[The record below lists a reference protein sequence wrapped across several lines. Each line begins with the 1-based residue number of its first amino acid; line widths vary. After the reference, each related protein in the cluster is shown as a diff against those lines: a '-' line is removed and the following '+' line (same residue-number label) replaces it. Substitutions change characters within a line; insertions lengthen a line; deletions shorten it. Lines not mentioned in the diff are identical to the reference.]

1 MQVQRKRIAALLM
14 AGAMLFSTLP
24 VNALAVENPDTGGL
38 CEHHPEHTEDCYALV
53 ENCIHEHGPECYPA
67 DSVSDNTATPSDGED
82 REPTECTHV
91 CSEESGCI
99 KKELNCQH
107 EHSDECGYAPAT
119 EGTPCGFV
127 CEECNA
133 EPGEQKKDACICD
146 APCTEEAVNTDCP
159 VCGMDGADL
168 ATCEGGAEPEE
179 ESCTCKTLCIE
190 ENVNADCPVC
200 GADGADLAA
209 CKGEAEP
216 AQVQHITVTGF
227 DELPEEVAAQIV
239 PAKTKL
245 ADLNLP
251 DTLGASGY
259 VGTQDSSGAEPHTI
273 EGVEWE
279 PDPSYDE
286 NAEQGA
292 WLFTAKLPEG
302 YALLDG
308 VELPQIGVMAEP
320 VNLLA
325 EGTGDFTVEGG
336 QAGTDYSYA
345 DNTLTILSD
354 TPLTISGATKQ
365 DKIVIQDGITANVTI
380 NNLYIQSSNC
390 AFEVAGNATCNLT
403 LEGENTLKS
412 GHSCAGLQ
420 VQGNRDGSTVATLT
434 ITENS
439 TGSLSAAG
447 GDYAAGIGSAGS
459 YTYSGNITIQGGV
472 ITAKGGSWCGPGIG
486 GDFGANVTI
495 TGGMV
500 TAIGGDHMKGIGS
513 NAGNTFS
520 TGANGNAI
528 IVANS
533 IGQGDSE
540 DKTDWR
546 GIFFV
551 GDEAGKIH
559 GGSIT
564 LTSNGEIPAGKLLKV
579 ESGETISIE
588 QGATLTNNGVMHV
601 EGTISGSFVNNGTIY
616 LIDSATLPDGVGG
629 TIINVSTAPSGL
641 IVEGGTKGVDYT
653 YENNVLTV
661 KTKTGLRI
669 VAPIKTTVDKV
680 VIDSAC
686 TGDNAAKIILDN
698 VNIDL
703 SGTDNACAFE
713 VQNGAV
719 CNLTLAGASTLKSG
733 KNKAGLQVETG
744 AELIITA
751 GSTGKLTANGG
762 SDGGAGIGGGNKG
775 SGGAITIKGGTVS
788 ANGRHG
794 GAGIG
799 GGLEG
804 AGGTI
809 VIEGNAV
816 VTASG
821 NDEGAGIGHGRS
833 GGDTI
838 ITIKGNASV
847 EAYGSEFYGKSG
859 DAIVG
864 DITLGG
870 NAIVT
875 ATGRYYS
882 GNDYYASAI
891 GGKLSSEE
899 GNHAQLFSNGFNQN
913 ILTENFTSGL
923 IFTNDTEVYVN
934 GKIVVGD
941 GASCLVYGDQSITE
955 NVELQ
960 QGGKMVVYENGTLTV
975 PSGVTLTNN
984 GSITGNTDDTGG
996 TLTDGGG
1003 TLTGTGTV
1011 ADTITNGF
1019 QKASEVKITFAPTQ
1033 PLYGNTI
1040 SIKAEV
1046 SKAQTNALTRD
1057 VKQNE
1062 VEFFIGTDG
1071 NKQSLGTA
1079 AMTGNTATLQNVTI
1093 TLENGWKA
1101 GDNTITAEYG
1111 GSMGLHPKTDS
1122 TILNV
1127 DCDHDYNTNKDED
1140 HDCTT
1145 PIMCSICGKATTVAP
1160 NSHSVVSWENKHNK
1174 KHNGYC
1180 TISDCTQS
1188 VTENCDRNG
1197 TDGVCSKCGY
1207 KWIVI
1212 SEQPADQTVNMGQS
1226 AAFSVTATGDG
1237 ESTYQWEYSTN
1248 DGTSWTKIDGAKSAT
1263 YEVKT
1268 AKLDMNGYQYHCI
1281 VSNNGDSVTSNNVIL
1296 TVNEVKEGEP
1306 KIGIDYKKEILT
1318 DFDANGSYEIDGMEV
1333 TPTNGALAVAGYM
1346 GKTISIVKQGD
1357 GINKNDSTPQ
1367 SLTIPARPT
1376 TQPDVDINY
1385 EAETLTTA
1393 TDMEYRIG
1401 TGAWNSCGANMDVND
1416 EVFGW
1421 GGSAAVEVHFRTAA
1435 TKDKFASVEKMV
1447 KIKARP
1453 AAPTSLQGENT
1464 SFAGESDGK
1473 ITGVS
1478 SKMEWQKDGV
1488 SGWTACDG
1496 TEITNLDP
1504 GTYYVR
1510 LKATVG
1516 EFASA
1521 GAKVEIA
1528 SGEERTYTLNI
1539 TPPTFDNVAYGYTQ
1553 PEAKAITISSTGN
1566 SDSTISQV
1574 ALSGANASS
1583 FILNKSDGTTISAGG
1598 TDNTTYTIHPGAGLN
1613 AGKYE
1618 ATITVTYKGDQE
1630 YKAAAQV
1637 SFTVTPAEQAA
1648 PDKAPELAD
1657 NSRNSIILKAVE
1669 PNGNGAKAEYSR
1681 DGGASWQASPE
1692 FTGLSSG
1699 TKYSFVVRYGA
1710 TADGNYAPSPASPP
1724 AEYSTTRPS
1733 SGGGSSSG
1741 GGGGSSTITDR
1752 PDKNDPDS
1760 PTTGQTKPVKPDKG
1774 GSVSIGG
1781 GDVQDAI
1788 DKATA
1793 DAKKNGNQANGIA
1806 ITVPVNNAADAEG
1819 LTITI
1824 PAATLDKLVTAKVRR
1839 FDITTNGL
1847 PCFSF
1852 TLDTLKMLDSQSQGG
1867 DLILRLTKTAVT
1879 SAEAKAAI
1887 GTRPAYDI
1895 TLVWVKNGKETP
1907 LTDWQGK
1914 TISVKLPYTPAKGE
1928 QAGNLYAVYVDGN
1941 GKVEWLTKS
1950 SYDADQKAVL
1960 FEATHFSV
1968 YGVGYK
1974 LPAPVFT
1981 DISGH
1986 WAEEHILFVVSR
1998 GLLNGTGNNQ
2008 FSPNTGMTRGMF
2020 VTALGRL
2027 AGIDPASYQS
2037 GRFTDVKTDAYYAPY
2052 VNWAAQTGIVNG
2064 TSATTF
2070 SPDTNV
2076 TREQMAVMMANYADK
2091 LGYEL
2096 PATLE
2101 AVTFADNGKISTW
2114 SAEAVK
2120 AMQQAGIL
2128 AGKDGN
2134 RFDPQGTATR
2144 AEVATVLHRF
2154 VEIVIDPQA
2163 ANGWTENASGTRSYY
2178 KGGKTAIGW
2187 LYDDKWYW
2195 LQNGGIPFAGGWKQI
2210 GGKWYFFNPDGTM
2223 AVNTTIDGYTIGPD
2237 GARK

>member
-38 CEHHPEHTEDCYALV
+38 CEHHPEHTAECGYTEGAEGASCQHEHTEDCYAIA
-53 ENCIHEHGPECYPA
+53 ENCVHSHTDECYPQE
-67 DSVSDNTATPSDGED
+67 SVSGNVATPPDAEQA
-82 REPTECTHV
+82 EPTACGHV
-91 CSEESGCI
+91 CSEESSCI
-99 KKELNCQH
+99 VKELDCQH
-107 EHSDECGYAPAT
+107 EHKVNGGEADKEGGLGHDADCGYT
-119 EGTPCGFV
+119 EAVPGTPCTFV
-127 CEECNA
+127 CKECNA
-133 EPGEQKKDACICD
+133 ETGEQEDACICD
-146 APCTEEAVNTDCP
+146 APCTGETVNAGCP
-159 VCGMDGADL
+159 VCD
-168 ATCEGGAEPEE
+168 
-179 ESCTCKTLCIE
+179 
-190 ENVNADCPVC
+190 
-200 GADGADLAA
+200 ADGADLTA
-209 CKGEAEP
+209 CEGKAEEP
-216 AQVQHITVTGF
+216 TQPQQITITEF
-227 DELPEEVAAQIV
+227 DPLDEDVENQIIS
-239 PAKTKL
+239 AERK
-245 ADLNLP
+245 LNLP

-259 VGTQDSSGAEPHTI
+259 VGTQDSGGAEHLTI
-273 EGVEWE
+273 KGVTWE
-279 PDPSYDE
+279 PDQPYDE
-286 NAEQGA
+286 NAEHGA
-292 WLFTAKLPEG
+292 WLFTAVLPEER

-308 VELPQIGVMAEP
+308 VELPEISVMAEP

-325 EGTGDFTVEGG
+325 EGTGDFTVKGG

-354 TPLTISGATKQ
+354 TPLTISGTTQQ
-365 DKIVIQDGITANVTI
+365 DKIVIKDGITANVTI
-380 NNLYIQSSNC
+380 NDLYIQSSSC

-420 VQGNRDGSTVATLT
+420 VQGSRDGSTVATLT

-439 TGSLSAAG
+439 TGSLNATG
-447 GDYAAGIGSAGS
+447 GDYAAGIGSAG
-459 YTYSGNITIQGGV
+459 TYSHSGDITIQGGT
-472 ITAKGGSWCGPGIG
+472 ITATEGWHGAGVGGYS
-486 GDFGANVTI
+486 GADVTI

-500 TAIGGDHMKGIGS
+500 TAFGTDFTGVG
-513 NAGNTFS
+513 APAENTFS

-533 IGQGDSE
+533 IGQGDNE
-540 DKTDWR
+540 DKSQWK
-546 GIFFV
+546 GIFFL
-551 GDEAGKIH
+551 GDEAGKIY
-559 GGSIT
+559 GNSGQIA

-579 ESGETISIE
+579 ESGETITIE

-601 EGTISGSFVNNGTIY
+601 EGTISGSFVNHGTIY
-616 LIDSATLPDGVGG
+616 LINGATLPDGVGG

-653 YENNVLTV
+653 YENNVLMV
-661 KTKTGLRI
+661 KTRTGLRI
-669 VAPIKTTVDKV
+669 VAPIKTTVDKI

-686 TGDNAAKIILDN
+686 TGNNAANIILDN

-744 AELIITA
+744 AELIINSA
-751 GSTGKLTANGG
+751 SSGKLTANGG

-788 ANGRHG
+788 ANGSTG

-821 NDEGAGIGHGRS
+821 QDRGAGIGHGRS
-833 GGDTI
+833 GEETAA
-838 ITIKGNASV
+838 ITIRGNATV
-847 EAYGSEFYGKSG
+847 EASGNMYGGWV
-859 DAIVG
+859 VG
-864 DITLGG
+864 AVVGNVTLGG
-870 NAIVT
+870 DATINVRGLGSNDSGIV
-875 ATGRYYS
+875 GS
-882 GNDYYASAI
+882 
-891 GGKLSSEE
+891 LSSEE
-899 GNHAQLFSNGFNQN
+899 GSHARLFSNGFNQSV
-913 ILTENFTSGL
+913 LTEHFTSGL
-923 IFTNDTEVYVN
+923 IFAKDAEVDVT
-934 GKIVVGD
+934 GKIIVRD
-941 GASCLVYGDQSITE
+941 GASCLVFGEQTLDK

-960 QGGKMVVYENGTLTV
+960 QGGKMVIYENSTLTV

>member
-14 AGAMLFSTLP
+14 AGAMLFTTLP

-38 CEHHPEHTEDCYALV
+38 CKHHPEHTSDCGYTEGAEGTPCQHEHTEDCYTLV
-53 ENCIHEHGPECYPA
+53 ENCVHSHTDACYPQE
-67 DSVSDNTATPSDGED
+67 SVSGDVATPSDAEQA
-82 REPTECTHV
+82 EPTACAHE

-99 KKELNCQH
+99 TEQLDCQH
-107 EHSDECGYAPAT
+107 EHSEDCGYT
-119 EGTPCGFV
+119 EAVPGTPCTFV
-127 CEECNA
+127 CKECNA
-133 EPGEQKKDACICD
+133 ETGEQEDACICD
-146 APCTEEAVNTDCP
+146 APCTEEVVNT
-159 VCGMDGADL
+159 
-168 ATCEGGAEPEE
+168 
-179 ESCTCKTLCIE
+179 
-190 ENVNADCPVC
+190 DCPVC
-200 GADGADLAA
+200 GADGADLTA
-209 CKGEAEP
+209 CGGKAEQPQQITITSFDPLDEDVAKQVVTTGES
-216 AQVQHITVTGF
+216 
-227 DELPEEVAAQIV
+227 
-239 PAKTKL
+239 
-245 ADLNLP
+245 LNLP

-259 VGTQDSSGAEPHTI
+259 VGTQDSGGAEHLTI
-273 EGVEWE
+273 EGVTWE
-279 PDPSYDE
+279 PDQLYDE

-292 WLFTAKLPEG
+292 WLFTAVLPEEG
-302 YALLDG
+302 YTLLDS
-308 VELPQIGVMAEP
+308 VELPEISVLAEP

-325 EGTGDFTVEGG
+325 GEDDVSTGD
-336 QAGTDYSYA
+336 
-345 DNTLTILSD
+345 
-354 TPLTISGATKQ
+354 
-365 DKIVIQDGITANVTI
+365 IVINDTCGAGCSHRIIGTSTQYTIRVTGGTHNITIADVDIKVSGCAFSIENSANV
-380 NNLYIQSSNC
+380 
-390 AFEVAGNATCNLT
+390 NLT
-403 LEGENTLKS
+403 LEGTNTLQS
-412 GHSCAGLQ
+412 GSEKAGLQ
-420 VQGNRDGSTVATLT
+420 VPNGAILTIDGSDDTFLT
-434 ITENS
+434 AQCSEID
-439 TGSLSAAG
+439 G
-447 GDYAAGIGSAGS
+447 AGIGGGYKQAG
-459 YTYSGNITIQGGV
+459 
-472 ITAKGGSWCGPGIG
+472 
-486 GDFGANVTI
+486 GAITI
-495 TGGMV
+495 TGGNIQ
-500 TAIGGDHMKGIGS
+500 AIGGNWGSAIGD
-513 NAGNTFS
+513 
-520 TGANGNAI
+520 GNA
-528 IVANS
+528 
-533 IGQGDSE
+533 
-540 DKTDWR
+540 
-546 GIFFV
+546 
-551 GDEAGKIH
+551 AGE
-559 GGSIT
+559 GST
-564 LTSNGEIPAGKLLKV
+564 QSA
-579 ESGETISIE
+579 TISIE
-588 QGATLTNNGVMHV
+588 GGKLTLKIKGRGVGCLGRGDGAQASGGSVSISGGEVEFQNTPAFKTGALNVSGCILKLQKEDNSLNLLEANNSIIHQEDTIIVNGNFTLDDDLIIEEGQTLLIRDGAVLTVPQDKKLTND
-601 EGTISGSFVNNGTIY
+601 GTIYNFGSISGAGTIQNNGTIY
-616 LIDSATLPDGVGG
+616 NKGTLPNGVSESAI
-629 TIINVSTAPSGL
+629 TLSNNVHL
-641 IVEGGTKGVDYT
+641 IVEKSIKIGDTCGNSCRGHHIIGARVRTTNTITVTGGTH
-653 YENNVLTV
+653 N
-661 KTKTGLRI
+661 
-669 VAPIKTTVDKV
+669 
-680 VIDSAC
+680 
-686 TGDNAAKIILDN
+686 IIIQD
-698 VNIDL
+698 VNID
-703 SGTDNACAFE
+703 TRNIDNACAFE

-719 CNLTLAGASTLKSG
+719 CNLTLAEESTLKSG
-733 KNKAGLQVETG
+733 KSKAGLQVETG
-744 AELIITA
+744 AELTIT
-751 GSTGKLTANGG
+751 SSSSGKLTANGG
-762 SDGGAGIGGGNKG
+762 SDGGAGIGGGLN
-775 SGGAITIKGGTVS
+775 
-788 ANGRHG
+788 
-794 GAGIG
+794 
-799 GGLEG
+799 G

-809 VIEGNAV
+809 TIDGNAI

-821 NDEGAGIGHGRS
+821 SDRGAGIGHGR
-833 GGDTI
+833 GGEQTAKI
-838 ITIKGNASV
+838 AIRGNTTV
-847 EAYGSEFYGKSG
+847 EASG
-859 DAIVG
+859 NIYKGYDAGAIVG
-864 DITLGG
+864 TITLGG
-870 NAIVT
+870 NAIIT
-875 ATGRYYS
+875 AHGGRFDGRS
-882 GNDYYASAI
+882 SNQPAI
-891 GGKLSSEE
+891 GGSLSSETDS
-899 GNHAQLFSNGFNQN
+899 HAQLFSNSFDQDVLKDN
-913 ILTENFTSGL
+913 NFTSGL
-923 IFTNDTEVYVN
+923 IFTNDTEVDVN
-934 GKIVVGD
+934 GDIIVKD
-941 GASCLVYGDQSITE
+941 GASCLVFGEQTLDK

-960 QGGKMVVYENGTLTV
+960 QGGKMVIYENSTLTV

-984 GSITGNTDDTGG
+984 GSITGNTDDGGG
-996 TLTDGGG
+996 TLADGGG

-1057 VKQNE
+1057 VEQNE

-1071 NKQSLGTA
+1071 DKQSLGTA
-1079 AMTGNTATLQNVTI
+1079 TVNVNDGTATLTNITI
-1093 TLENGWKA
+1093 TAENGWVA
-1101 GDNTITAEYG
+1101 GKNTITAEYG
-1111 GSMGLHPKTDS
+1111 GSMGLHQKTDS
-1122 TILNV
+1122 TTLNV
-1127 DCDHDYNTNKDED
+1127 DCNHDYNTNKDED

-1188 VTENCDRNG
+1188 VMEDCDRNG

-1207 KWIVI
+1207 EWIVI
-1212 SEQPADQTVNMGQS
+1212 KKQPTDQTVNMGKS
-1226 AAFSVTATGDG
+1226 AEFSVAATGDG

-1248 DGTSWTKIDGAKSAT
+1248 NGTSWTEINGAKSAT

-1268 AKLDMNGYQYHCI
+1268 AKLDMDGYQYHCI

-1296 TVNEVKEGEP
+1296 TVQAVLEVEP
-1306 KIGIDYKKEILT
+1306 KIGINYKEETLT
-1318 DFDANGSYEIDGMEV
+1318 GFDSNGSYAIDGTEV

-1346 GKTISIVKQGD
+1346 DKTISIVKQGD
-1357 GINKNDSTPQ
+1357 GVNSNDSTPQ

-1376 TQPDVDINY
+1376 TQPDVDTNY
-1385 EAETLTTA
+1385 EAEILTTT

-1401 TGAWNSCGANMDVND
+1401 TGAWKPCGTNMDVND
-1416 EVFGW
+1416 KAFGW

-1447 KIKARP
+1447 EIKARP
-1453 AAPTSLQGENT
+1453 AAPTGLQGQNT

-1488 SGWTACDG
+1488 SGWTTCGDTA
-1496 TEITNLDP
+1496 EITGLAPD
-1504 GTYYVR
+1504 TYYVR
-1510 LKATVG
+1510 LKATRDK
-1516 EFASA
+1516 FASA
-1521 GAKVEIA
+1521 GTKVEIA

-1539 TPPTFDNVAYGYTQ
+1539 TPPTFDNAAYGYTQ
-1553 PEAKAITISSTGN
+1553 PEAKALTISSTGN

-1574 ALSGANASS
+1574 VLSGANADS

-1598 TDNTTYTIHPGAGLN
+1598 TDNTTYTIRPGAGLN

-1618 ATITVTYKGDQE
+1618 ATITVTYKGKSGEE
-1630 YKAAAQV
+1630 YQTTAQV
-1637 SFTVTPAEQAA
+1637 SFTVTPAEQDA

-1657 NSRNSIILKAVE
+1657 TSRNSITLKAVE
-1669 PNGNGAKAEYSR
+1669 PNGNGAAAEYSR

-1710 TADGNYAPSPASPP
+1710 TADGNYAPSLVSPP

-1788 DKATA
+1788 NKATA
-1793 DAKKNGNQANGIA
+1793 DANKNGNRENGIA
-1806 ITVPVNNAADAEG
+1806 VTVPVNNTAELEG

-1824 PAATLDKLVTAKVRR
+1824 PAAALDKLVTAKVRR

-1852 TLDTLKMLDSQSQGG
+1852 TLDALQMLDRQSQGG

-1879 SAEAKAAI
+1879 SAEAKKAI

-1895 TLVWVKNGKETP
+1895 TLVWVKGGKETP
-1907 LTDWQGK
+1907 LTDWQGQ

-1974 LPAPVFT
+1974 LPAPVFH

-1986 WAEEHILFVVSR
+1986 WAEEHILFVASR
-1998 GLLNGTGNNQ
+1998 GLLNGTGNNL

-2027 AGIDPASYQS
+2027 AGISPASYQN
-2037 GRFTDVKTDAYYAPY
+2037 GRFTDVKADAYYAPY

-2064 TSATTF
+2064 TTETTF
-2070 SPDTNV
+2070 SPDSRI
-2076 TREQMAVMMANYADK
+2076 TREQMAVMMKNYADK
-2091 LGYEL
+2091 LGYDL

-2101 AVTFADNGKISTW
+2101 AVTFADDANISAW
-2114 SAEAVK
+2114 AKPAVK

-2128 AGKDGN
+2128 AGKDGG

-2163 ANGWTENASGTRSYY
+2163 ANGWTENASGTRNYY
-2178 KGGKTAIGW
+2178 KGGKPAIGW

-2195 LQNGGIPFAGGWKQI
+2195 LQSGGVPFAGGWKQI